1 MTPWAYTIQGEL
13 LKAKLKWKNRPEKKK
28 EELLDE
34 LTKHVSL
41 YDANYFA
48 NWLLTHYKISEYKDV
63 QPLNVGQSDTNFG
76 DK

>member
-1 MTPWAYTIQGEL
+1 MEYCIMNKTQRL
-13 LKAKLKWKNRPEKKK
+13 K

-48 NWLLTHYKISEYKDV
+48 NWLFTHYKINKYKDV
-63 QPLNVGQSDTNFG
+63 QPLNVGQSDT
-76 DK
+76 KS

>member
-1 MTPWAYTIQGEL
+1 MNKTQRL
-13 LKAKLKWKNRPEKKK
+13 K

-63 QPLNVGQSDTNFG
+63 QPANVGQSDT
-76 DK
+76 KS

>member
-1 MTPWAYTIQGEL
+1 MNKTQRL
-13 LKAKLKWKNRPEKKK
+13 K

-63 QPLNVGQSDTNFG
+63 QPAIVGQSDTNS
-76 DK
+76 